1 MNLSVDY
8 TLYNL
13 DHKMKPFNSTSV
25 ECDFRNSTDREAES
39 SALMLSAYPP
49 TNYFPHNAKLN
60 EFCSHF
66 VCPSVPQ
73 TVCTAFQRDA
83 LNSDESGLG
92 HQSINYPEVSST
104 KQITRD
110 YFDRFGRPGLT
121 CHESWQSHSDEHTS
135 RQSYADYETIALNA
149 GDKDGWEAC
158 TFRRLATFAPSEMC
172 SRTGDFYST
181 SLTPP
186 TDCSGCTASN
196 HTNIYSPLQQFSQ
209 SIEQTRG
216 SGETYYGKT
225 SGLVQPDSARHVTTF
240 NVGRQEK
247 KHLPFVNTNYNIE
260 ARFTVD
266 MSQRERGT
274 HDPDLPDRGNRKNGL
289 REVNRYSSVTH
300 GQGQLKWEPD
310 AISCHPL
317 FSNSLSAETKSE
329 ESTVCS
335 VEFTV
340 NVRSSAESLAQSTQ
354 PKRHR
359 IHNASG
365 KQTKHV
371 TTSSPTQPTFGYSVH
386 PTETKQ
392 SETDDDKNQDGVI
405 PISRKATRGEG
416 LGATAA
422 TSPELNCSGL
432 KYPGTGAKSSTSV
445 INTTGTRG
453 PLPFKWMQIKRQ
465 QPRPTQIGQVSTLP
479 IISKATGTQDLLV
492 RNKGDQELAS
502 EPDTKV
508 LRRSTSDDKGFESDF
523 STVEQDYA
531 GLYHAVDSNDG
542 TFWTS
547 QYDEL
552 KRPQNVLSTSDGN
565 MGLYAGANTM
575 NGRTNF
581 TNKQLTELE
590 KEFHFS
596 RYLTR
601 ARRIEIANDLGLSE
615 TQVKIWFQNRRMKQK
630 KRMRDHLPATIKDPD
645 NSITSGLMWN
655 NTTKQEATDAYMPYS
670 NYCDKLSNGQSV
682 VNCCEEHSFGCTN
695 PNYNLIN
702 DYNFKLNIP
711 TNMSEFY
718 SG

>member
-1 MNLSVDY
+1 MERKRVVVKIIILFSV
-8 TLYNL
+8 N
-13 DHKMKPFNSTSV
+13 
-25 ECDFRNSTDREAES
+25 
-39 SALMLSAYPP
+39 
-49 TNYFPHNAKLN
+49 
-60 EFCSHF
+60 
-66 VCPSVPQ
+66 
-73 TVCTAFQRDA
+73 
-83 LNSDESGLG
+83 
-92 HQSINYPEVSST
+92 
-104 KQITRD
+104 
-110 YFDRFGRPGLT
+110 
-121 CHESWQSHSDEHTS
+121 
-135 RQSYADYETIALNA
+135 
-149 GDKDGWEAC
+149 
-158 TFRRLATFAPSEMC
+158 
-172 SRTGDFYST
+172 
-181 SLTPP
+181 
-186 TDCSGCTASN
+186 
-196 HTNIYSPLQQFSQ
+196 
-209 SIEQTRG
+209 
-216 SGETYYGKT
+216 
-225 SGLVQPDSARHVTTF
+225 LVQKLASSIPQKDEWS
-240 NVGRQEK
+240 
-247 KHLPFVNTNYNIE
+247 
-260 ARFTVD
+260 
-266 MSQRERGT
+266 SQYT
-274 HDPDLPDRGNRKNGL
+274 
-289 REVNRYSSVTH
+289 
-300 GQGQLKWEPD
+300 
-310 AISCHPL
+310 
-317 FSNSLSAETKSE
+317 TKS
-329 ESTVCS
+329 T
-335 VEFTV
+335 
-340 NVRSSAESLAQSTQ
+340 
-354 PKRHR
+354 
-359 IHNASG
+359 
-365 KQTKHV
+365 
-371 TTSSPTQPTFGYSVH
+371 
-386 PTETKQ
+386 
-392 SETDDDKNQDGVI
+392 
-405 PISRKATRGEG
+405 RK
-416 LGATAA
+416 LW
-422 TSPELNCSGL
+422 
-432 KYPGTGAKSSTSV
+432 AKAC
-445 INTTGTRG
+445 R
-453 PLPFKWMQIKRQ
+453 
-465 QPRPTQIGQVSTLP
+465 QVSTLP